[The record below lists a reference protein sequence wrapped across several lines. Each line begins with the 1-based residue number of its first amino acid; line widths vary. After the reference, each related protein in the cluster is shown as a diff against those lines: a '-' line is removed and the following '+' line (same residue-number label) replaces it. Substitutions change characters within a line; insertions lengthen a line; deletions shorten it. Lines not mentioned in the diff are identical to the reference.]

1 MMTGK
6 HFRASEI
13 LLWLLV
19 AVYAVATLL
28 PSFFPS
34 ALSLDAQLG
43 VIVFL
48 PLAFAVIHG
57 AVRYGV
63 AGVAVFLILCFGVS
77 NAFENLGVLTDF
89 PFGHYVYTD
98 AMDPSC
104 SSCRCS
110 SAAYFGAG
118 YTSWVL
124 VSILLGDID
133 RRADRL
139 SLETAAI
146 VSLFTM
152 VVVAVT
158 CLLILVRRE
167 PGGASG

>member
-1 MMTGK
+1 
-6 HFRASEI
+6 
-13 LLWLLV
+13 LV
-19 AVYAVATLL
+19 IT
-28 PSFFPS
+28 PTPT
-34 ALSLDAQLG
+34 
-43 VIVFL
+43 
-48 PLAFAVIHG
+48 PWTR
-57 AVRYGV
+57 AVRR
-63 AGVAVFLILCFGVS
+63 AA
-77 NAFENLGVLTDF
+77 AHR
-89 PFGHYVYTD
+89 P
-98 AMDPSC
+98 
-104 SSCRCS
+104 
-110 SAAYFGAG
+110 AYFGAG

-133 RRADRL
+133 RRPDRL

>member
-1 MMTGK
+1 LQDGAEAAGGEAMM
-6 HFRASEI
+6 
-13 LLWLLV
+13 
-19 AVYAVATLL
+19 
-28 PSFFPS
+28 
-34 ALSLDAQLG
+34 
-43 VIVFL
+43 
-48 PLAFAVIHG
+48 
-57 AVRYGV
+57 
-63 AGVAVFLILCFGVS
+63 ILCFGVS

-139 SLETAAI
+139 SPETAAI

>member
-1 MMTGK
+1 
-6 HFRASEI
+6 
-13 LLWLLV
+13 
-19 AVYAVATLL
+19 
-28 PSFFPS
+28 
-34 ALSLDAQLG
+34 
-43 VIVFL
+43 
-48 PLAFAVIHG
+48 
-57 AVRYGV
+57 
-63 AGVAVFLILCFGVS
+63 
-77 NAFENLGVLTDF
+77 
-89 PFGHYVYTD
+89 
-98 AMDPSC
+98 
-104 SSCRCS
+104 
-110 SAAYFGAG
+110 
-118 YTSWVL
+118 